1 MERIFH
7 TRTFARWMK
16 KAGLSDAALHQA
28 VIEMTQGL
36 IDGNL
41 GGGVMKKRVALPG
54 RGKRS
59 GARTLVA
66 TRLKERGF
74 FLYGFAKNERSTID
88 KDELRVFQEMTQE
101 LLSFGDQQIGKALS
115 SKEIFEVIYGS
126 NKP

>member
-1 MERIFH
+1 
-7 TRTFARWMK
+7 MK

-41 GGGVMKKRVALPG
+41 GGGVMKERVALPG

-59 GARTLVA
+59 GARTIVA
-66 TRLKERGF
+66 PRLKERGF

-88 KDELRVFQEMTQE
+88 KDELRVFQEMAQE
-101 LLSFGDQQIGKALS
+101 LLSFGDQQIGKTLS